1 MTKNML
7 YTYKNPVTYI
17 AMVTL
22 QLLKI
27 NSSSLQQLFKLSRS
41 NSCVYHYH
49 CEKAQEHCGVLDI
62 TGLSEEVVS
71 DEIPV
76 LSKEEFQKSARNIT
90 LVFHF
95 DCTWNRTGGR

>member
-1 MTKNML
+1 ML

-22 QLLKI
+22 QLLKKI

-49 CEKAQEHCGVLDI
+49 CEKAQEHCSVLDI
-62 TGLSEEVVS
+62 IGLSEEVVS

-76 LSKEEFQKSARNIT
+76 LSKEEFQKSVRNIT

-95 DCTWNRTGGR
+95 HCT

>member
-22 QLLKI
+22 QLLKKI
-27 NSSSLQQLFKLSRS
+27 NSSSLQLFRS

-49 CEKAQEHCGVLDI
+49 CEKAQEHCSVLDI

-95 DCTWNRTGGR
+95 HCT